1 LRVEI
6 LVNGAPRAVPP
17 GASPARVI
25 ELLALG
31 GRRIAVEVN
40 GAIVPRSA
48 YAEHELKPGDR
59 VEIVHAVGGG

>member
-1 LRVEI
+1 MEI
-6 LVNGAPRAVPP
+6 IVNGEPRAVPA

-25 ELLALG
+25 ELLALA

-40 GAIVPRSA
+40 GEIVPRSRH
-48 YAEHELKPGDR
+48 AEHELKPGDR

>member
-1 LRVEI
+1 MEI
-6 LVNGAPRAVPP
+6 LVNGELRSVPP

-25 ELLALG
+25 DLLALG

-40 GAIVPRSA
+40 GAIVPRSRH
-48 YAEHELKPGDR
+48 AEHELKPGDR